1 MDKEQILFK
10 RKLHDK
16 SIQIKM
22 IIYLLLVL
30 ILFASVL
37 YDSYLYTIP
46 FYYVL
51 FFFVGIGVGSLE
63 SYTSSIKWNQD
74 KGVLTERQSTLGIV
88 VFISL
93 LLIRIFLVPRFLDFE
108 FHPIHLYDV
117 SVLISI
123 GVFYKKILA
132 YQKAFN
138 DSILSYVMRK
148 EKEGN

>member
-93 LLIRIFLVPRFLDFE
+93 LLIRLDKR
-108 FHPIHLYDV
+108 PP
-117 SVLISI
+117 
-123 GVFYKKILA
+123 FY
-132 YQKAFN
+132 
-138 DSILSYVMRK
+138 
-148 EKEGN
+148 